1 LISAV
6 LFGIAPACQI
16 SRPGPNSALKSADRS
31 SSGGRGSQRMRSILV
46 ISETALALMLLVA
59 AGLFLRSFV
68 RLQGVRPGFEPR
80 GVMTAAFWLPQAAYP
95 SERQETEF
103 YRSVL
108 DRLNQT
114 PGVTV
119 AALGSPIPFLGVNAD
134 VFQIEGRTPAAGEL
148 LPYAEIGVV
157 TPGYFRALKIPL
169 KRGRYFS
176 ETDSLTSER
185 VAVIDE
191 NLARQYWPGE
201 DPVGKRI
208 GRTSWYRVVGIVGH
222 VTNSSLAADS
232 GKGMYYVSML
242 QRPTAAATILV
253 KTQGDVNA
261 VPAAIRDA
269 VRYADPRQSVH
280 SIRSL
285 EDLVSESLAP
295 RRFGMRLL
303 GFFGAIA
310 LFLAAL
316 GLYGVVSYSVTRRR
330 REIGIR
336 LALGAEQHEVMALV
350 VGQGMRLV
358 GIGAVIGI
366 IGSLAGARWMQSQ
379 LFEVSPF
386 DPLTILGMGTVLLLA
401 AMLASYL
408 PARRAMRVDPVI
420 ALRPE

>member
-1 LISAV
+1 MGGGVAGRLHVLARATSARGRVQPADHDPLNGGYLIHH
-6 LFGIAPACQI
+6 
-16 SRPGPNSALKSADRS
+16 SRPL
-31 SSGGRGSQRMRSILV
+31 QLH
-46 ISETALALMLLVA
+46 VA
-59 AGLFLRSFV
+59 AGR
-68 RLQGVRPGFEPR
+68 
-80 GVMTAAFWLPQAAYP
+80 
-95 SERQETEF
+95 
-103 YRSVL
+103 
-108 DRLNQT
+108 
-114 PGVTV
+114 
-119 AALGSPIPFLGVNAD
+119 
-134 VFQIEGRTPAAGEL
+134 
-148 LPYAEIGVV
+148 
-157 TPGYFRALKIPL
+157 RA
-169 KRGRYFS
+169 
-176 ETDSLTSER
+176 
-185 VAVIDE
+185 
-191 NLARQYWPGE
+191 
-201 DPVGKRI
+201 
-208 GRTSWYRVVGIVGH
+208 VGH
-222 VTNSSLAADS
+222 VTNSSLASDS

-253 KTQGDVNA
+253 KTQADVNA
-261 VPAAIRDA
+261 VPAAIREA

-336 LALGAEQHEVMALV
+336 LALGAEQHEVMAM

-386 DPLTILGMGTVLLLA
+386 DPLTILGMGAVLLLA

-420 ALRPE
+420 ALRPSNLVIHAQRRVVCSNVCRVSVRFFWFAPCFAQAQDVTGDLARVRFHAAGRSSRLALHIGKQDHWFYGVRSYSVGQECADWRALSDGFRLSSS

>member
-1 LISAV
+1 
-6 LFGIAPACQI
+6 
-16 SRPGPNSALKSADRS
+16 
-31 SSGGRGSQRMRSILV
+31 
-46 ISETALALMLLVA
+46 
-59 AGLFLRSFV
+59 
-68 RLQGVRPGFEPR
+68 
-80 GVMTAAFWLPQAAYP
+80 
-95 SERQETEF
+95 
-103 YRSVL
+103 
-108 DRLNQT
+108 
-114 PGVTV
+114 
-119 AALGSPIPFLGVNAD
+119 
-134 VFQIEGRTPAAGEL
+134 
-148 LPYAEIGVV
+148 VV

-176 ETDSLTSER
+176 ETDSLTGER

-242 QRPTAAATILV
+242 QRPTA
-253 KTQGDVNA
+253 
-261 VPAAIRDA
+261 DA
-269 VRYADPRQSVH
+269 VRYVDPRQSVH

-336 LALGAEQHEVMALV
+336 LALGAEHREVMALV
-350 VGQGMRLV
+350 LGQGMRLV
-358 GIGAVIGI
+358 GTGAVIGI
-366 IGSLAGARWMQSQ
+366 IGSIAGARWMQSQ